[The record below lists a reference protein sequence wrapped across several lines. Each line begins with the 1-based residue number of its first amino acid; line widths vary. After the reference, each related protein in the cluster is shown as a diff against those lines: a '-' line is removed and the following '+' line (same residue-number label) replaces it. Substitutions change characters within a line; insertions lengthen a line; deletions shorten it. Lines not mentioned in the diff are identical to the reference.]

1 MTTEYLLTEIAEL
14 KASNES
20 IRETVDVIHAISDE
34 LRYLYRDLLG
44 GECISDDL
52 YQAKERIAKL
62 CKDSL
67 NKTPTQH
74 LADIKADSVI
84 ECWESYLLS
93 HGNAGDESYCKGFD
107 DAMIQLENH
116 FLQFSKRLRQ

>member
-1 MTTEYLLTEIAEL
+1 MNTEYLLTEIAEL

-67 NKTPTQH
+67 NKTPKQS
-74 LADIKADSVI
+74 LADIKADAVIEAANAVCINGDSVI
-84 ECWESYLLS
+84 TARYDKYIEY
-93 HGNAGDESYCKGFD
+93 A
-107 DAMIQLENH
+107 EN
-116 FLQFSKRLRQ
+116 LRANK